1 MCLTSVLTDTLTRFT
16 TGNLHLQTA
25 PPTPLCLDRLI
36 QNQCRVKFT
45 GVIMQRAGYK
55 TLRFHSSFWACVNH
69 LNLPCD
75 TFSSHILPVKI
86 RRSYVEPY
94 CSSSPSHRWTLEQD
108 SGWLGPPVRMWWTLN
123 YLADRRYS
131 PPVRNRGL
139 CLARPPLPLP
149 LPRSGPPSN
158 KAETHPHSA
167 KTTFLFPPHPFTSLL
182 LCVKSHATLTCAK
195 MHITKNAVCS
205 KWSF

>member
-1 MCLTSVLTDTLTRFT
+1 MWWCKGQGTKPR
-16 TGNLHLQTA
+16 
-25 PPTPLCLDRLI
+25 
-36 QNQCRVKFT
+36 
-45 GVIMQRAGYK
+45 
-55 TLRFHSSFWACVNH
+55 RFHSSFWACVNH
-69 LNLPCD
+69 LNLPRD

-86 RRSYVEPY
+86 QRSYVEPY

-149 LPRSGPPSN
+149 LPLPLPRSGPPSN
-158 KAETHPHSA
+158 KAEPA
-167 KTTFLFPPHPFTSLL
+167 KTTFLFPPHPFRPLLL
-182 LCVKSHATLTCAK
+182 LCVKSHATLPRAK
-195 MHITKNAVCS
+195 CTLQKCS
-205 KWSF
+205 LLKMAF

>member
-1 MCLTSVLTDTLTRFT
+1 MLPHCWQMKEIHWCVWRVRSPTLSP
-16 TGNLHLQTA
+16 GLQRGTLIYRA
-25 PPTPLCLDRLI
+25 FPPPLCLDSLI
-36 QNQCRVKFT
+36 HNRCGVKFT
-45 GVIMQRAGYK
+45 TAVIMHRAGYK
-55 TLRFHSSFWACVNH
+55 TPRFHSSFWACVNH

-86 RRSYVEPY
+86 QRSYVEPY

-139 CLARPPLPLP
+139 CLARPPLP
-149 LPRSGPPSN
+149 RSGPPSN
-158 KAETHPHSA
+158 KAEPS
-167 KTTFLFPPHPFTSLL
+167 PF
-182 LCVKSHATLTCAK
+182 C
-195 MHITKNAVCS
+195 
-205 KWSF
+205 